1 MRERG
6 AAAEWDGPGLSGRQL
21 RRFRWSNVLWALIY
35 PQRNQQL
42 VPTISGVLL
51 IALSLGI
58 GMAAYNAS
66 NNILFITLAL
76 LLACLILSG
85 VVSWLNFARV
95 RWRLLLPPAA
105 RAGQTTTLTL
115 ELANTKAFLPTYGLA
130 CALEVQPV
138 STDEPARPETTFTA
152 KGRDVRAILAAK
164 PAGAT
169 TVLRLPARLDP
180 QGSASLDWAW
190 QPPRRGQWRIALR
203 SVGSFFPFGFFNKKL
218 ATTFA
223 RDLLVWPAPVEYRR
237 CPAAGARWTG
247 GSERTARTGSGTD
260 LLALRRYAA
269 GDSHR
274 LIHWKASARTGQLL
288 VRQFAAESVEHYT
301 LWLQTEAA
309 RWPRP
314 EQFERALSLCATLAE
329 DLFRAGSLGG
339 VMVDGE
345 PIQPVR
351 QVRDLEAWLDRL
363 AVLQPRTVAPGQGGT
378 FFQPN
383 LMTFAPDGPAGA
395 AALIDGKPAATA

>member
-6 AAAEWDGPGLSGRQL
+6 AAAEWEGPGQPGSQR
-21 RRFRWSNVLWALIY
+21 RRFRWSNVLWALIH
-35 PQRNQQL
+35 PQRSQHL
-42 VPTISGVLL
+42 VPTISGALL

-105 RAGQTTTLTL
+105 RAGQTATLTL
-115 ELANTKAFLPTYGLA
+115 ELCNTKSFLPTYGLE

-138 STDEPARPETTFTA
+138 PAEGAARPETTFTA
-152 KGRDVRAILAAK
+152 KGRDVKAILAAK

-180 QGSASLDWAW
+180 QASVALDWAW
-190 QPPRRGQWRIALR
+190 QPPRRGRWRVALR
-203 SVGSFFPFGFFNKKL
+203 HVGSFFPFGFFNKRL
-218 ATTFA
+218 ATSCT
-223 RDLLVWPAPVEYRR
+223 RELLVWPAPVEYRR
-237 CPAAGARWTG
+237 RAATGARWTG
-247 GSERTARTGSGTD
+247 GNERTTRSGSGTD
-260 LLALRRYAA
+260 LLALRRYAP

-288 VRQFAAESVEHYT
+288 VRQFAAESVEHFT

-314 EQFERALSLCATLAE
+314 EQFESALSLCATLAE

-339 VMVDGE
+339 VMLDGE
-345 PIQPVR
+345 PLQPVR

-363 AVLQPRTVAPGQGGT
+363 ATLQPRAVAPGQGGVAS
-378 FFQPN
+378 QPN
-383 LMTFAPDGPAGA
+383 LMTFVPDGPAGV
-395 AALIDGKPAATA
+395 AALIDGQPAATA